1 MSLTTE
7 ATASA
12 PSAHQVSYGWL
23 CEVLRGAVQAEA
35 ASGPGIGTIEC
46 RATAALNALL
56 AAHPVDRRG
65 RCRSCRRPGAL
76 WGRGRRTCLIY
87 WTVHYWLFQPVE
99 ALRFR
104 LNPELQVHMVAPL
117 PANAVDEDVTEALPR
132 SSRHLAEPR
141 TEPFQTPAVP
151 PPLPPRR
158 VPQGGTAGPTH
169 GGIWV
174 YSDAGPRSRRGPSDN
189 PSPLHQSGKSLAVTG
204 EMA

>member
-1 MSLTTE
+1 MSSTTE

-12 PSAHQVSYGWL
+12 PSAHQTSHGWL

-65 RCRSCRRPGAL
+65 RCRSCRRPGAW

-87 WTVHYWLFQPVE
+87 WTVHYWLLQPVE
-99 ALRFR
+99 ALPFR
-104 LNPELQVHMVAPL
+104 LNPELQVHM
-117 PANAVDEDVTEALPR
+117 DVTDALPR
-132 SSRHLAEPR
+132 SSCHPSDPR

-158 VPQGGTAGPTH
+158 VPPGGTAGPTH
-169 GGIWV
+169 GGIGV
-174 YSDAGPRSRRGPSDN
+174 YSDA
-189 PSPLHQSGKSLAVTG
+189 
-204 EMA
+204 